1 MLKRQVVDILDGVMF
16 QAERKLEMPQAQID
30 KDMEEILSSIR
41 QIIADDVE
49 ENTKTKTPKLSLP
62 TASEGETV
70 KQELTEGE
78 EDILELTNMLP
89 EDVYKGPLEKKIA
102 PNFVHQP
109 QAVEQKL
116 SDAMEQA
123 FPTDAQTIADSEA
136 LISSEVAH
144 EVSKVVE
151 DLSHFIKQSG
161 AQKEILN
168 SPMENMVK
176 ESLQPLLRAWLDQNL
191 PRLVKE
197 VVAEQIEKILKR

>member
-1 MLKRQVVDILDGVMF
+1 MF

-151 DLSHFIKQSG
+151 DLSHFIKQPG

>member
-1 MLKRQVVDILDGVMF
+1 
-16 QAERKLEMPQAQID
+16 MPQAQID

-62 TASEGETV
+62 TASDGETV
-70 KQELTEGE
+70 KQELTEGD

-102 PNFVHQP
+102 PNFVHQS

-123 FPTDAQTIADSEA
+123 FPTDSQATADSEA

-151 DLSHFIKQSG
+151 DMSHFLKQSG

-168 SPMENMVK
+168 SPMEDMVK

-191 PRLVKE
+191 ARLVKE
-197 VVAEQIEKILKR
+197 VVADQIEKVLKR

>member
-1 MLKRQVVDILDGVMF
+1 MF

-168 SPMENMVK
+168 SPMEIMVK

>member
-1 MLKRQVVDILDGVMF
+1 MF

>member
-1 MLKRQVVDILDGVMF
+1 MF

-70 KQELTEGE
+70 KQELTEGD

>member
-1 MLKRQVVDILDGVMF
+1 MDGVMF

-62 TASEGETV
+62 TASDGETV
-70 KQELTEGE
+70 KQELTEGD

-102 PNFVHQP
+102 PNFVHQS

-123 FPTDAQTIADSEA
+123 FPTDSQATADSEA

-151 DLSHFIKQSG
+151 DMSHFLKQSG

-168 SPMENMVK
+168 SPMEDMVK

-191 PRLVKE
+191 ARLVKE
-197 VVAEQIEKILKR
+197 VVADQIEKVLKR